1 MSAANERLA
10 LLAALATGIQTGAA
24 MVATRYVS
32 GDLAP
37 GSLGFLRYGV
47 AMICI
52 APFVLSGGIPRFA
65 RRDLIP
71 LMLLGVAQFGLL
83 IVLLNFGLE
92 RMAAGRAALLFST
105 FPLMTMALGAA
116 IGQERL
122 TPGKTIGVLLSFL
135 GVAVTLGE
143 GLLAEAAKGTGAGEA
158 LGAAAVLAS
167 AFCGALCTVLS
178 KPYLGRYPTLS
189 FALLAIASSVV
200 ALAGMAAWEGLFT
213 SPIRIDGYGWGAV
226 LFAGCSSAFG
236 YLLWLWA
243 LKHISATR
251 VTVFLS
257 LSPATAA
264 LLGLLLLGER
274 LTLGTILGIL
284 LVAIGLWIATRS
296 KSDPKAAA

>member
-1 MSAANERLA
+1 MSASIERLA

-32 GDLAP
+32 ADLAP
-37 GSLGFLRYGV
+37 GSLGLLRYGV
-47 AMICI
+47 ALICI
-52 APFVLSGGIPRFA
+52 APIVLSGGIPRFA

-71 LMLLGVAQFGLL
+71 LMLLGIAQFGLL

-122 TPGKTIGVLLSFL
+122 TAGKTIGVLLSFL

-143 GLLAEAAKGTGAGEA
+143 GVLAEAGAGEV

-189 FALLAIASSVV
+189 FALLAFASSVV
-200 ALAGMAAWEGLFT
+200 ALAGMAAWEGFFT
-213 SPIRIDGYGWGAV
+213 NPIRIDGYGWGAV

-274 LTLGTILGIL
+274 LTLGVIAGIL
-284 LVAIGLWIATRS
+284 LVAIGLWVATRS
-296 KSDPKAAA
+296 KSDRKAAA

>member
-1 MSAANERLA
+1 MSASNERLA
-10 LLAALATGIQTGAA
+10 LLAALATGIQAGAA

-32 GDLAP
+32 GDVAP

-47 AMICI
+47 ALICI
-52 APFVLSGGIPRFA
+52 APFALAAGIPRFD

-71 LMLLGVAQFGLL
+71 LTLLGIVQFGVL
-83 IVLLNFGLE
+83 IALLNFGLE

-116 IGQERL
+116 LGQERL
-122 TPGKTIGVLLSFL
+122 TRGKTIGVLLSFL
-135 GVAVTLGE
+135 GVAATLGE
-143 GLLAEAAKGTGAGEA
+143 GLLAEAGAGEA

-189 FALLAIASSVV
+189 FAFLAFASSVV
-200 ALAGMAAWEGLFT
+200 ALAGMAAWEGFF
-213 SPIRIDGYGWGAV
+213 SNPIQIDGHGWGAV
-226 LFAGCSSAFG
+226 LFIGGSSAFG

-243 LKHISATR
+243 LKHVSATR
-251 VTVFLS
+251 VTVFIS

-264 LLGLLLLGER
+264 ILGLIILGER
-274 LTLGTILGIL
+274 LTLGMILGIL
-284 LVAIGLWIATRS
+284 LVALGLWVATRS

>member
-1 MSAANERLA
+1 MSISTERLA
-10 LLAALATGIQTGAA
+10 LVAALATGIQTGAA

-32 GDLAP
+32 GDVTP
-37 GSLGFLRYGV
+37 GALGFLRYGV

-52 APFVLSGGIPRFA
+52 APIVLSGGIPRFA

-71 LMLLGVAQFGLL
+71 LMLLGIAQFGLL
-83 IVLLNFGLE
+83 IALLNFGLE

-143 GLLAEAAKGTGAGEA
+143 GVLAEAGAGEV

-189 FALLAIASSVV
+189 FALLAFASSVV
-200 ALAGMAAWEGLFT
+200 ALAGMAAWEGFFT
-213 SPIRIDGYGWGAV
+213 NPIRIDGYGWGAV

-296 KSDPKAAA
+296 KSDPKALA

>member
-1 MSAANERLA
+1 MSVPTERLA
-10 LLAALATGIQTGAA
+10 LLAAMATGIQAGAA

-32 GDLAP
+32 ADITP
-37 GSLGFLRYGV
+37 GALGFLRYGL
-47 AMICI
+47 ALICI
-52 APFVLSGGIPRFA
+52 APIVLSGGFPRFA

-71 LMLLGVAQFGLL
+71 LILLGVVQFGLL
-83 IVLLNFGLE
+83 IALLNFGLE

-122 TPGKTIGVLLSFL
+122 TPGKTVGVLLSFL

-143 GLLAEAAKGTGAGEA
+143 GVLAEAGAGEA
-158 LGAAAVLAS
+158 IGAAAVLAS

-178 KPYLGRYPTLS
+178 KPYLRRYPPLS
-189 FALLAIASSVV
+189 FALLAFASSVV
-200 ALAGMAAWEGLFT
+200 ALAGLAAWEGFFNT
-213 SPIRIDGYGWGAV
+213 PIRIDGYGWAAV

-251 VTVFLS
+251 VSVFLS
-257 LSPATAA
+257 LSPVAAA
-264 LLGLLLLGER
+264 LLGLIILGED
-274 LTLGTILGIL
+274 LTLGTFLGIL
-284 LVAIGLWIATRS
+284 LVAAGLWIATRTGS
-296 KSDPKAAA
+296 NPKVPA

>member
-1 MSAANERLA
+1 MTVSLERLA
-10 LLAALATGIQTGAA
+10 LLAALVTGVQTGAA

-32 GDLAP
+32 SDLAP

-52 APFVLSGGIPRFA
+52 APIVLSAGIPRFA

-71 LMLLGVAQFGLL
+71 LMLLGIAQFGLL
-83 IVLLNFGLE
+83 IALLNFGLE

-116 IGQERL
+116 MGRERL
-122 TPGKTIGVLLSFL
+122 APGKTLGVLISFL

-143 GLLAEAAKGTGAGEA
+143 GALGDGVMSASRADEA
-158 LGAAAVLAS
+158 LGAAAVLGS

-189 FALLAIASSVV
+189 FALLAFASSVV
-200 ALAGMAAWEGLFT
+200 FLAGMAAWEGFF
-213 SPIRIDGYGWGAV
+213 SNPIRIDGYGWGAV

-264 LLGLLLLGER
+264 LLGLIILEEPP
-274 LTLGTILGIL
+274 TLGTILGIL
-284 LVAIGLWIATRS
+284 LVAIGLWVATRPQL
-296 KSDPKAAA
+296 DRRA